1 MVQGPQVFSSTSPL
15 VLLPVHSLQAE
26 LLAAKEASLRGGVCA
41 GPAPR
46 RHRPLPLPHG
56 LPPAGGGAAHL
67 SQRLPAGVEWQGA
80 HLPR

>member
-1 MVQGPQVFSSTSPL
+1 MVPGPEVFSSTSLL
-15 VLLPVHSLQAE
+15 VLSSVRSLQAE
-26 LLAAKEASLRGGVCA
+26 LLAAKEASLRGGVRA

-56 LPPAGGGAAHL
+56 LPPAGGGPAHL
-67 SQRLPAGVEWQGA
+67 PQRLPAGVEWQGP